1 MMLRR
6 LSFLGAM
13 LAVIGVA
20 QADSFP
26 SSRQAADGS
35 YRVPIYINPSVYG
48 PSKYHIYVGI
58 DGGPMLPYLF
68 DTGAPY
74 FMSLV
79 GGPGGTPTANFS
91 FGDGYLTYSYFP
103 EATVV
108 RFGEQGKAQA
118 IVSTRK
124 MNVARVA
131 QINGA
136 TAPTGPLADGTY
148 GDFGA
153 GLYGTSALATALTQV
168 PLAEG
173 LKVGY
178 VVDLAGKN
186 AGSGVLTL
194 GLSPLM
200 VANMRNS
207 PGAITMPMSRSGVRI
222 PAATRLIPGYN
233 KAQVADTQVTFI
245 HHDVNHALPLP
256 TVFDTGG
263 GPNSIIYDSGFGN
276 ITPTSLAITYNG
288 RTVVQAGAVTP
299 WGGTPL
305 VIDTTFGGPRVNPG
319 GWIFQQNVIMFDVED
334 GALTIVPASGTS
346 PATFPPART
355 ITVVALGNGRYELSG
370 RLTDSNRLQAAG
382 VLVLEGSK
390 SKMYRARV
398 RGNGWVVTG
407 VQPFFLKST
416 LEFELHILDKQGQTT
431 WRKYRVNL

>member
-1 MMLRR
+1 
-6 LSFLGAM
+6 M
-13 LAVIGVA
+13 LAVIGGALAVP
-20 QADSFP
+20 FP
-26 SSRQAADGS
+26 ASRQAADGS
-35 YRVPIYINPSVYG
+35 FRVPLYINPSVYG

-74 FMSLV
+74 FMTLV

-103 EATVV
+103 EGTVV

-118 IVSTRK
+118 IASTRK
-124 MNVARVA
+124 VNVARVA
-131 QINGA
+131 QINGV

-153 GLYGTSALATALTQV
+153 GLYGTSALATALTQL
-168 PLAEG
+168 PLMPG

-178 VVDLAGKN
+178 VVDVAGRN
-186 AGSGVLTL
+186 AGTGVLTL

-207 PGAITMPMSRSGVRI
+207 PGAITMPMSRSGARI
-222 PAATRLIPGYN
+222 PTATRLIPGYN
-233 KAQVADTQVTFI
+233 KAQVAGTQVQFV
-245 HHDVNHALPLP
+245 HHDVAHSLPLP

-276 ITPTSLAITYNG
+276 ITPSSLAITYKG
-288 RTVVQAGAVTP
+288 RTVVQTGATTS

-319 GWIFQQNVIMFDVED
+319 GWIFQQNVIMIDVED
-334 GALTIVPASGTS
+334 GALTIVPASGDS
-346 PATFPPART
+346 PATFPPARS

-370 RLTDSNRLQAAG
+370 RLTDLNGLRAAG

-398 RGNGWVVTG
+398 RGNGWVVKD

-416 LEFELHILDKQGQTT
+416 LEFELHILDNQGQTT